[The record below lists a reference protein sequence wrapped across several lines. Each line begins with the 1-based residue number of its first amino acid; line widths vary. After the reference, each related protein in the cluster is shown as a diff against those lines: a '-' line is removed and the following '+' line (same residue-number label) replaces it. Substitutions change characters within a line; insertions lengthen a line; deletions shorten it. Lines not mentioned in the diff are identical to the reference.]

1 MPSPGS
7 SRTLASAWN
16 APALSGSGSSFT
28 IIRPICSRK
37 IGKRS
42 RSPKSAVENRNP
54 VISGDRIV
62 IG

>member
-1 MPSPGS
+1 MSNDAFDHPP
-7 SRTLASAWN
+7 
-16 APALSGSGSSFT
+16 
-28 IIRPICSRK
+28 SRK

-54 VISGDRIV
+54 VISGDCIV